1 MEETLEKVNKKLA
14 DLPEDK
20 EVVGEVVVSVEI
32 VVKSEIIVKP
42 EVTEV
47 CEPNPNHPANMPN
60 AAVPFDAATGEDDD
74 DVYKNIATLKL
85 PFNIDDPK
93 YWFTNFERY

>member
-47 CEPNPNHPANMPN
+47 CEAIDHRFPKQACHP
-60 AAVPFDAATGEDDD
+60 
-74 DVYKNIATLKL
+74 L
-85 PFNIDDPK
+85 P
-93 YWFTNFERY
+93 